1 MWRHAHNTNTANC
14 KKACALLPCLDTATA
29 AMEPSMK
36 AQLEELEDADMS
48 VGRKLQQTMAIL
60 AKDGRIY
67 KQKLT
72 CDQVL
77 VHPCNRPGSMVNAH
91 GAHVKGRRV
100 LSVRCDASKLASAIA
115 FEVSSCPNTKR
126 KQYTANA
133 DLVASSSKKL
143 APVTETVSCSHWS
156 AFAKAVQGG
165 ACLTEDNEPLTL
177 DSIMAKHGDEVF
189 NDLLQH
195 GWDWLPS

>member
-1 MWRHAHNTNTANC
+1 
-14 KKACALLPCLDTATA
+14 
-29 AMEPSMK
+29 MK